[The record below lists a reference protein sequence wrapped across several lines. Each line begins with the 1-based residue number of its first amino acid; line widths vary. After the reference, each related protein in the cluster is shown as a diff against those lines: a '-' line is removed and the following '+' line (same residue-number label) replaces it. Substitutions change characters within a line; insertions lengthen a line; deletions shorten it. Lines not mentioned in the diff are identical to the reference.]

1 MTAGLFHAA
10 PETLRKGTRATRGTV
25 LSMLSRVLKFLT
37 SDTCPVA
44 VAQLVAHNG
53 VELAVDYVTEA
64 GLDIP
69 ELGLD
74 IFEYFFRD
82 RRARERVCGP
92 VAADQLVQWA
102 AKWLPLVS
110 GMVIR

>member
-1 MTAGLFHAA
+1 M
-10 PETLRKGTRATRGTV
+10 
-25 LSMLSRVLKFLT
+25 SRVLKFLT
-37 SDTCPVA
+37 TVTCPVA
-44 VAQLVAHNG
+44 VAELVAGNG
-53 VELAVDYVTEA
+53 VELAVDHVAEA

-69 ELGLD
+69 KLGLD

-110 GMVIR
+110 DMVVW